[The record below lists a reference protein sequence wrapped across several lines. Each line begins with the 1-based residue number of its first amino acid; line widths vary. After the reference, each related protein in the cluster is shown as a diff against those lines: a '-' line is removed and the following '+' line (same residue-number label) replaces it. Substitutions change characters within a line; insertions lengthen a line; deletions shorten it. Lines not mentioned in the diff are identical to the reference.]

1 MKRALILDN
10 NGEAVVTVN
19 EEFDLITIMVG
30 EQYTREGV
38 IPSKKYQIKG
48 IDIIKELHK
57 FLSTVI
63 QTNLFL
69 QNSYKEVL
77 ELEPI
82 IKSSDV
88 VKVNEAREQ
97 LRIINEKVK
106 KAKQR

>member
-77 ELEPI
+77 DLEPI

>member
-30 EQYTREGV
+30 EQYTRDGV
-38 IPSKKYQIKG
+38 IPAKKYQIKG
-48 IDIIKELHK
+48 VEIIKELHK

-69 QNSYKEVL
+69 QNCYKEVL
-77 ELEPI
+77 ELEPV

-88 VKVNEAREQ
+88 PKVNAAREQ
-97 LRIINEKVK
+97 LKIINEKVK